1 MPTIRLLE
9 LTNFA
14 TLSPTKQFLGGL
26 LTAEVRPRGCRES
39 SPDRDPLQAV
49 QHAFAAAASKNRHME
64 LIKTRQTMRAATAHA
79 RQEGKTIGVVPTMG
93 ALHEGHLSLV
103 AACCRECDFRVVTIY
118 VNPTQFGP
126 DEDLQKYPRTLAADL
141 KALESFDVDVVFA
154 PSSDEM
160 YRSGY
165 STYVEV
171 EGLTDAWEGACRP
184 GHFRGVTTIV
194 AKLFNAV
201 GPDVAYFGQ
210 KDYQQSLVVRRMVD
224 DLDWPIEIRVCPI
237 VREPDGLA
245 LSSRNVFL
253 LPEVRKQALVL
264 SKSLELAAEMA
275 SAGERD
281 AAIIRRR
288 MLEQFDRQP
297 HVRVQY
303 VAIVHPETMEPIEH
317 LDADA
322 VIAVAAF
329 AGETRLIDNR
339 RITPPDRK

>member
-1 MPTIRLLE
+1 
-9 LTNFA
+9 
-14 TLSPTKQFLGGL
+14 
-26 LTAEVRPRGCRES
+26 
-39 SPDRDPLQAV
+39 
-49 QHAFAAAASKNRHME
+49 
-64 LIKTRQTMRAATAHA
+64 
-79 RQEGKTIGVVPTMG
+79 
-93 ALHEGHLSLV
+93 
-103 AACCRECDFRVVTIY
+103 
-118 VNPTQFGP
+118 
-126 DEDLQKYPRTLAADL
+126 
-141 KALESFDVDVVFA
+141 
-154 PSSDEM
+154 
-160 YRSGY
+160 
-165 STYVEV
+165 
-171 EGLTDAWEGACRP
+171 
-184 GHFRGVTTIV
+184 VTTIV
-194 AKLFNAV
+194 AKLFNVV